1 MFPKLSWRAIKFIS
15 DVILSRIKL
24 KHVSTQLVVRNYY
37 GKYLVAYYKKSSF
50 KQNNT
55 ETNV

>member
-15 DVILSRIKL
+15 DVIFSRIKL
-24 KHVSTQLVVRNYY
+24 KHVSAQLVVRNYY
-37 GKYLVAYYKKSSF
+37 GKYSIVYNKKSSF
-50 KQNNT
+50 KLNST